1 MLFLNSDRRMKEIG
15 LRDEEREELE
25 EKYEIVR
32 SRSVDELLVVCF

>member
-1 MLFLNSDRRMKEIG
+1 MKEIG